1 MECLNSLDSNLF
13 EVNLHFAIP
22 AASKRIFNMKRFI
35 LAPALLTLTCFTH
48 SAHANI
54 SELKGLLGD
63 KKADTTVTTSS
74 LTQMATSAA
83 SNIDLAGLVSAVSG
97 NLNVSNE
104 QSQGGIASVMNYVQ
118 SNLSNG
124 EYSQLAKNIP
134 GLDGLLDDVPALSDS
149 SAPNSSSSL
158 SGLLNKASEYSSTV
172 KSVNDL
178 KQQFE
183 ALGLSTDMIASFVS
197 QISTYLNVN
206 ADSETQALFKS
217 GLDNLLT
224 AL

>member
-1 MECLNSLDSNLF
+1 MLSNL
-13 EVNLHFAIP
+13 
-22 AASKRIFNMKRFI
+22 
-35 LAPALLTLTCFTH
+35 
-48 SAHANI
+48 
-54 SELKGLLGD
+54 

-83 SNIDLAGLVSAVSG
+83 SNIDLASLVSAVSG

-197 QISTYLNVN
+197 IISTYLNVN

>member
-1 MECLNSLDSNLF
+1 
-13 EVNLHFAIP
+13 
-22 AASKRIFNMKRFI
+22 MKRFI

-83 SNIDLAGLVSAVSG
+83 SNIDLASLVSAVSG

-206 ADSETQALFKS
+206 ADSETQALFKWPR
-217 GLDNLLT
+217 
-224 AL
+224 

>member
-1 MECLNSLDSNLF
+1 
-13 EVNLHFAIP
+13 
-22 AASKRIFNMKRFI
+22 MKRFI

-83 SNIDLAGLVSAVSG
+83 SNIDLASLVSAVSG

-134 GLDGLLDDVPALSDS
+134 GLDGLLDDVPVLSDS